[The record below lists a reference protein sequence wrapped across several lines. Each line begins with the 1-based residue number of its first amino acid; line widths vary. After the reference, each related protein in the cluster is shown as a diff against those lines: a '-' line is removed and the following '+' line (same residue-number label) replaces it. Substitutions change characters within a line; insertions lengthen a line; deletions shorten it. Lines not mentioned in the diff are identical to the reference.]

1 MDEKVV
7 PLAAG
12 GEEGPVPRYWLGAA
26 VITGCAAV
34 LSLSGK
40 LGWQHLSLLVLLW
53 TCLAPQEGPRRFM
66 RDWWPM
72 VAFWLAY
79 DMMRVFS
86 SSLFP
91 RVAVDPPLRLESRLF
106 LAPDGTLWPF
116 YFTRWM
122 SRHAGEFRSRV
133 LFAFCNAIYLSHLF
147 GIPLILLVLWLRRS
161 QLLFRRLVWS
171 LTLMHALSL
180 AIYLVYPAAP
190 PWWVYENGSLQPSV
204 KHSMPSSY
212 PRGSPLSGLF
222 DLSPNRFAAIPSLH
236 AAYPLLLTVVLVLH
250 ETKRRWIALSALYT
264 VSMWFA
270 CVFLNQHYI
279 IDLVIGAGLVF
290 PALLVAARLDSVTG
304 SKLCG

>member
-1 MDEKVV
+1 MAEKVV
-7 PLAAG
+7 PRAAG
-12 GEEGPVPRYWLGAA
+12 GEEGPVPRYPLAAAA
-26 VITGCAAV
+26 VIGYAVV

-72 VAFWLAY
+72 VSFWLAY
-79 DMMRVFS
+79 DMMRIFS
-86 SSLFP
+86 ASLFP
-91 RVAVDPPLRLESRLF
+91 RVAVDPPFRLESRLF

-116 YFTRWM
+116 YFTRWI
-122 SRHAGEFRSRV
+122 SRHAGEFWPAV
-133 LFAFCNAIYLSHLF
+133 LSGFCNAVYVSHLF
-147 GIPLILLVLWLRRS
+147 GIPVILLVVWLRRS

-171 LTLMHALSL
+171 LTLLHALSL

-204 KHSMPSSY
+204 EHSMPSVY
-212 PRGSPLSGLF
+212 ARGSPLSGLF

-236 AAYPLLLTVVLVLH
+236 AAYPLLLTLVLVLH
-250 ETKRRWIALSALYT
+250 GAKWRWIALAAFYT
-264 VSMWFA
+264 ASMWFA

-290 PALLVAARLDSVTG
+290 PALLVAALIKPLG
-304 SKLCG
+304 

>member
-1 MDEKVV
+1 MAEKLVSH
-7 PLAAG
+7 AAG

-26 VITGCAAV
+26 GIIGCAV
-34 LSLSGK
+34 PLSLSGK
-40 LGWQHLSLLVLLW
+40 LGLQHLSLLVLLW

-72 VAFWLAY
+72 VCFWLAY
-79 DMMRVFS
+79 DMMRIFS
-86 SSLFP
+86 ASLFP

-122 SRHAGEFRSRV
+122 SHHAGEFWPTV
-133 LFAFCNAIYLSHLF
+133 LSGFCNAVYLSHLF
-147 GIPLILLVLWLRRS
+147 GIPVILLVLWLRRS

-171 LTLMHALSL
+171 LTLLHALSL

-190 PWWVYENGSLQPSV
+190 PWWVYENGSLQPSAQ
-204 KHSMPSSY
+204 HSMPSGY
-212 PRGSPLSGLF
+212 TRGSPLSGLF

-236 AAYPLLLTVVLVLH
+236 AAYPLLLTLVLVLH
-250 ETKRRWIALSALYT
+250 GSKRRWIALAALYT
-264 VSMWFA
+264 ASMWFA

-290 PALLVAARLDSVTG
+290 PALSVAARIKSLDS
-304 SKLCG
+304 